1 MVITV
6 NDDILEAIRTVLGS
20 VPLLPARFARYQPL
34 LVETLVSFFG
44 RLPPEHLGDIIAAQ
58 AMLGP
63 AADPDTRLVALLQQC
78 PTLHKLGQV
87 VAHEHSL
94 GETLRERL
102 QSLES
107 LPPAT
112 DPALLRAFITAELGD
127 RQGIEIA
134 PQALAEGSV
143 AVIVPFVWTDPGGG
157 KLEGVFKLLK
167 PRAVERM
174 QQELAIWNDL
184 SDTFDERARAYDLPE
199 LDYRAIIDSVARLLL
214 GEVELEREQG
224 NLAWAAAFYSDSKE
238 VVIPRLLPFCTP
250 RLTAMERIHGTKVT
264 DTALGEKARKKLA
277 RTLVRALVA
286 DPFWKATE
294 LPARFHADP
303 HAGNLFFTA
312 DGRLAILDW
321 ALTTELTGAQLSGVV
336 RALLGGLTLDE
347 AEIHDAIASLG
358 EIHDEDYARAEIAA
372 AITLVRRGTFPGFV
386 WLVTLLDRLGR
397 LGHASFPE
405 ATTLFRK
412 SLLTLSGVVTDVFQ
426 EASMDRVLLAS
437 GAAQFRRELRRRP
450 AAAPGSRKFGTH
462 VSNTDL
468 VKLWVSVPWTP
479 ARYLLD
485 TWRDL
490 LLPPPAASPAPLE
503 PPLAPPLVPPLPP
516 STKA

>member
-1 MVITV
+1 M
-6 NDDILEAIRTVLGS
+6 NEDILETIRALLGS
-20 VPLLPARFARYQPL
+20 VTLLPANFARYQPL
-34 LVETLVSFFG
+34 LIETLVSFFG
-44 RLPPEHLGDIIAAQ
+44 RLTPQHMGEIVVAQ
-58 AMLGP
+58 AALGP
-63 AADPDTRLVALLQQC
+63 EADADTRLVALLQQC

-94 GETLRERL
+94 GAALRERL

-112 DPALLRAFITAELGD
+112 DPALIHAFIAAELGE
-127 RQGIEIA
+127 RPGIDVA

-157 KLEGVFKLLK
+157 RIDGVFKFLK

-174 QQELAIWNDL
+174 HEELAIWNEL
-184 SDTFDERARAYDLPE
+184 SDTFEERARAYDLPD
-199 LDYRAIIDSVARLLL
+199 LDYRGIIDSVARLLL
-214 GEVELEREQG
+214 GEIELEREQG

-250 RLTAMERIHGTKVT
+250 RLTAMERISGTKVT
-264 DTALGEKARKKLA
+264 DAAIDEKARKKLA

-286 DPFWKATE
+286 DPFWKASE

-321 ALTTELTGAQLSGVV
+321 ALTTELTDEQLSGVV

-347 AEIHDAIASLG
+347 TEVYGAIASLG
-358 EIHDEDYARAEIAA
+358 EIHDDAFARSEIAGA
-372 AITLVRRGTFPGFV
+372 VAIVRRGTFPGFV

-397 LGHASFPE
+397 RGQVGFPE

-412 SLLTLSGVVTDVFQ
+412 SLLTLSGVVTDVFK
-426 EASMDRVLLAS
+426 EGGIDRVLLAS

-450 AAAPGSRKFGTH
+450 GASPDSRKFGTH
-462 VSNTDL
+462 VSNADL

-490 LLPPPAASPAPLE
+490 LSPPAATPLAAPPLGPPFAPA
-503 PPLAPPLVPPLPP
+503 PLAPPVPPP
-516 STKA
+516 